1 MPVAKNIWKFWVFV
15 GRFSCWS
22 VCYFWLENI
31 FQDVGASCQVLKR
44 FLHPWKDVAGK
55 YPNATSQEHLD
66 KLVTIRQEEKSVN
79 RSLKCCIVFC
89 HDDFPNI
96 ELHCVEWYTT
106 VIEEGLPIDYF
117 DQVEAEGNTN
127 EEANDMNTEKEVP
140 VIQDTDLV
148 NSIARLRAEG
158 CGVVDDNKP
167 APENIPQPAATQN

>member
-1 MPVAKNIWKFWVFV
+1 M
-15 GRFSCWS
+15 
-22 VCYFWLENI
+22 
-31 FQDVGASCQVLKR
+31 
-44 FLHPWKDVAGK
+44 
-55 YPNATSQEHLD
+55 
-66 KLVTIRQEEKSVN
+66 
-79 RSLKCCIVFC
+79 
-89 HDDFPNI
+89 
-96 ELHCVEWYTT
+96 
-106 VIEEGLPIDYF
+106 IEEGLPIDYF